1 MAVRIK
7 ILITDLHEADNRQ
20 VEETM
25 NMLPDGSE
33 GLYKRPPLLIR
44 VGQIYPRYPRSLAH
58 SV

>member
-33 GLYKRPPLLIR
+33 GLYKRPP
-44 VGQIYPRYPRSLAH
+44 Y
-58 SV
+58 